1 MTATFAVI
9 DFAKYKVTLPRDGDA
24 GRRRRD
30 RRDLDVGS
38 DATVFAFLKQHPA
51 AGAGV
56 YMSMS
61 YAAAA

>member
-1 MTATFAVI
+1 MLAVI
-9 DFAKYKVTLPRDGDA
+9 DFAKYKVTPDPDGDG

-30 RRDLDVGS
+30 RLDRHVGS
-38 DATVFAFLKQHPA
+38 EATVFAFLKQHPA

-56 YMSMS
+56 YMSVS